1 MSSVKA
7 ETARWIHKIETCGIA
22 DINAKHRYAMA

>member
-7 ETARWIHKIETCGIA
+7 ETARWIHKIENRGNAGI
-22 DINAKHRYAMA
+22 DAKQRYVMA